1 MAKEVEE
8 YDRTADLQPM
18 YGPGGFGGGMQPYDG
33 GGSYV
38 DEGPEWFDPIP
49 PYGYGDSV
57 KEQIDKYWSY
67 IARWPRYVAKGFLWV
82 TFSFWRFLY
91 VIGTV
96 GLLIFALTS
105 KGIL

>member
-1 MAKEVEE
+1 MAGKEIESV
-8 YDRTADLQPM
+8 DTAELQPM
-18 YGPGGFGGGMQPYDG
+18 YGPGGFGGSGFDG

-38 DEGPEWFDPIP
+38 DEGPEWFEPVP

-67 IARWPRYVAKGFLWV
+67 VARWPRYACKGFMWV
-82 TFSFWRFLY
+82 TYSFWRFLY